1 MSNIE
6 QLKAAYAKALAEA
19 RANKTPET
27 MDAAVA
33 ASAALSA
40 AIPARKSAPSRDMSP
55 AARSGRRQ
63 HAEQRARTAE
73 AMARAARWVRK

>member
-1 MSNIE
+1 MNQN
-6 QLKAAYAKALAEA
+6 QLQAAYVAALAAA
-19 RANKTPET
+19 RATPCPET
-27 MDAAVA
+27 RAAAVA

-40 AIPARKSAPSRDMSP
+40 AIPVRKAPRSRDMSP

-73 AMARAARWVRK
+73 AIAKARRA